1 RLGHQRVGLV
11 DQPQRGA
18 DALEIQRARVSQA
31 QAGGQALEQ
40 RHAQASLERAD
51 MLADRALGQAQL
63 FRAAAE
69 VQAARGGQEDAQRRD
84 GIAGTFHDEPGTW
97 RPRGAE
103 AGHYPARAARRN
115 AAHPY
120 GPARRPP
127 GFFFYD
133 AVIIDS
139 RTTAGW
145 RMNTEY
151 LESFAKVVECR
162 SLAEAARRLHLT
174 SGAVAA
180 RIRILESELATTL
193 VQRSGQTITPTE
205 AGMRIY
211 DRAKELIQ
219 SARDLQAIASSG
231 APEGELQ
238 LGAFPS
244 ALTTHVPV
252 LLDGFCARHP
262 DLSIYIAYDA
272 SAELCRRVHLGQL
285 DAAVVIE
292 PTFAIH
298 TNCDLHTLQEEPLI
312 VIAPAHMAGR
322 DAHDLLL
329 HEPFIRYDRM
339 AHSGQL
345 VDRYLKDNALVP
357 RQRIEVD
364 S

>member
-1 RLGHQRVGLV
+1 M
-11 DQPQRGA
+11 QP
-18 DALEIQRARVSQA
+18 LP
-31 QAGGQALEQ
+31 AG
-40 RHAQASLERAD
+40 
-51 MLADRALGQAQL
+51 
-63 FRAAAE
+63 AAA
-69 VQAARGGQEDAQRRD
+69 
-84 GIAGTFHDEPGTW
+84 GTW
-97 RPRGAE
+97 GL
-103 AGHYPARAARRN
+103 H
-115 AAHPY
+115 
-120 GPARRPP
+120 
-127 GFFFYD
+127 
-133 AVIIDS
+133 
-139 RTTAGW
+139 
-145 RMNTEY
+145 MNTEY

-298 TNCDLHTLQEEPLI
+298 KNCDLHTLQEEPLI

-364 S
+364 SLLTIVSLVERGVGVSLVPDSFSIWYKADGLVKIPLPERTPIRRIGMIWGRHSPRLSVVQALVEHASRAL